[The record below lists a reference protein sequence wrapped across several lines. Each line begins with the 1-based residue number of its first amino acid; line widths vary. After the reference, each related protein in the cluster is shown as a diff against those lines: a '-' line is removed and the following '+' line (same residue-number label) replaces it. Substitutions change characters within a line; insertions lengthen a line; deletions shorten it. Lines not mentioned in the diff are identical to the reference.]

1 MGGIGLAIFL
11 YEIWYLAERQIQIRK
26 QLYYNSWTIALC
38 IVDKMDVQGHSDSY
52 VEISDVTIPIVV
64 SQTLITEFITQHNG

>member
-1 MGGIGLAIFL
+1 
-11 YEIWYLAERQIQIRK
+11 
-26 QLYYNSWTIALC
+26 
-38 IVDKMDVQGHSDSY
+38 MDVQGHSDSY